1 MARTPHALLLASKKP
16 HHKQLLA
23 QLDSLDEESIKQLNT
38 NLWVIKGLL
47 AEKQIRENGNA
58 EVRAVL
64 IAEAM
69 IAAYRDKHK

>member
-16 HHKQLLA
+16 YHKQLLA
-23 QLDSLDEESIKQLNT
+23 ELDSLDEESIKQLNT

-58 EVRAVL
+58 ADRAVL

-69 IAAYRDKHK
+69 IAASQDKQK